1 MLFVV
6 CFWYT
11 LRCCVILNQ
20 PLSGQAMRPTP
31 QETAVHREMSILPLC
46 NISLSTNN
54 QQPTTNN
61 KIKAPPL
68 DIDSG

>member
-1 MLFVV
+1 
-6 CFWYT
+6 
-11 LRCCVILNQ
+11 
-20 PLSGQAMRPTP
+20 MRPTP